1 MKRIAILACEN
12 FMLQGCPG
20 SGVCWKCFEF
30 ARDRKGQFQRYQDEE
45 VQIVATATCGGC
57 PGIRVVKQGMMLA
70 KQRVNV
76 IHLAGCMV
84 QDVPCPYFEND
95 AVAKEI
101 EKKGN
106 VPVVVGIE

>member
-1 MKRIAILACEN
+1 
-12 FMLQGCPG
+12 
-20 SGVCWKCFEF
+20 
-30 ARDRKGQFQRYQDEE
+30 
-45 VQIVATATCGGC
+45 
-57 PGIRVVKQGMMLA
+57 
-70 KQRVNV
+70 
-76 IHLAGCMV
+76 V